1 MNNKTVLRSSDI
13 MNSLFN
19 LNVIFHI
26 KKCSYLIFM
35 ACLLVQERRHQ
46 RGHGT
51 LSVIDSDTPHKS
63 YILFDP
69 QSTTL
74 DSCVSVC
81 LCI

>member
-1 MNNKTVLRSSDI
+1 
-13 MNSLFN
+13 
-19 LNVIFHI
+19 
-26 KKCSYLIFM
+26 M

-69 QSTTL
+69 PVHNSRL
-74 DSCVSVC
+74 MCVC
-81 LCI
+81 LSEYLKAR